1 MDEMRNALIEEIKK
15 LDHEQKKAVLAFVR
29 KLAYAQT
36 LRDSHRFGNSVR
48 QLMDVQYSTS
58 VR

>member
-1 MDEMRNALIEEIKK
+1 MDEMRNAIIEEFKK
-15 LDHEQKKAVLAFVR
+15 LDHIQKKII
-29 KLAYAQT
+29 LAYAQT

>member
-1 MDEMRNALIEEIKK
+1 MDEMRNAIIEEFKK
-15 LDHEQKKAVLAFVR
+15 LDHEDKLSVLAFGRLLVDAR
-29 KLAYAQT
+29 T